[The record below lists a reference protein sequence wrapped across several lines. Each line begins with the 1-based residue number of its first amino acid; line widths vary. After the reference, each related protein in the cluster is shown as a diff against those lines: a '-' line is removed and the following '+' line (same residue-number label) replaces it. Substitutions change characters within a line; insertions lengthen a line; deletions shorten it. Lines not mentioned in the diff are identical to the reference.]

1 MDLSISRDGGA
12 TFGNSVGQYLRAI
25 GLRKNKL
32 MFWRLGVAN
41 DAVVQLRFWSW
52 DVLLF
57 DCFTAQLDTK
67 QMKAEEFGAVM
78 GLAIGGEQ
86 TGKLDMLYALAEQ
99 GLVGTKPEVR
109 PIP

>member
-1 MDLSISRDGGA
+1 MFIL
-12 TFGNSVGQYLRAI
+12 TFGAEDTIITANSTDGRT
-25 GLRKNKL
+25 
-32 MFWRLGVAN
+32 
-41 DAVVQLRFWSW
+41 W